1 MLCLNRMKLVA
12 MSALVKILAIQTV
25 HKAVEIVRIAPV
37 EKAAAVVAH
46 PVRAVAV
53 IVPKTENKVS

>member
-1 MLCLNRMKLVA
+1 MKLVA